1 MFGVTLSFFPAK
13 NLHGFKV
20 IFDANAKDRPS
31 LFVHEDLARGEAV
44 IAGKEGEKNAVEIG
58 TARTIFGFL
67 DYCKFLF
74 SLEHSSYAEIKVRT
88 RSNH

>member
-31 LFVHEDLARGEAV
+31 LFVHEHLARGEAV

-58 TARTIFGFL
+58 TARTTFGL
-67 DYCKFLF
+67 LQV
-74 SLEHSSYAEIKVRT
+74 SLQFGTLLIRRNQDQDPT
-88 RSNH
+88 I